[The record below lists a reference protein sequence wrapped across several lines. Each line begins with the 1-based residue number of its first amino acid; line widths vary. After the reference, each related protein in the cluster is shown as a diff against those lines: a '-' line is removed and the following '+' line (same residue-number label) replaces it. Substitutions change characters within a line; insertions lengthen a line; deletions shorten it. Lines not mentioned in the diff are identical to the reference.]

1 MFLEPRNSVQ
11 ARLEVKKSRFIACA
25 QQARSREQAMV
36 FIAEIK
42 QTFPDARHI
51 CWGYLIGDPNNST
64 QAGCHDD
71 GEPSGTAG
79 KPILSQIQ
87 YSQIGNVVVGCVRY
101 FGGIRLGAGGLVR
114 AYREAAQLALK
125 SLETDI
131 YQHWI
136 EYKIECDFA
145 DEHHVRQLLDDL
157 KGEIS
162 NLSYQGHVA
171 MTLLVPE
178 VGAPA
183 LETRLEGLGIRI
195 NRRS

>member
-25 QQARSREQAMV
+25 QQARSREQAMA
-36 FIAEIK
+36 FIADLK

-79 KPILSQIQ
+79 KPILAQIQ

-125 SLETDI
+125 SLATDT
-131 YQHWI
+131 YQRWV
-136 EYKIECDFA
+136 EYKIQCGFEA
-145 DEHHVRQLLDDL
+145 EHLVRQLLENLD
-157 KGEIS
+157 GEITHVG
-162 NLSYQGHVA
+162 YQSHVA

-178 VGAPA
+178 TASQA
-183 LETRLEGLGIRI
+183 LENALENLAI
-195 NRRS
+195 NPR